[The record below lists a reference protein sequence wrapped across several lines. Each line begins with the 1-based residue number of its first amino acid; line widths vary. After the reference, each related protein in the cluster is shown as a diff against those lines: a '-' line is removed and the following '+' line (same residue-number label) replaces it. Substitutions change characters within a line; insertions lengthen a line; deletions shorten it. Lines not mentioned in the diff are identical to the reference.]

1 MATHL
6 LAPFRFATMLGH
18 EAVCFGHSS
27 TEMCL
32 LSDDIDSVYR
42 ELNASQ
48 LTSFFD
54 GLPSVD
60 VDQGE
65 GNTATYMLQDDF
77 EQFVQRSH
85 GLPPPVVVE
94 EEQLSAREVFDM
106 YSSDDVGYCSSK
118 DVPTSLIALEPL
130 KVENVEP
137 MIDPEKKDLYEQ
149 TWSASIDDL
158 TPLRQNGRKR
168 NSFCLASVDEERPQK
183 KKDKVP
189 DMTTDFLADIIKE
202 NVVPDAS
209 YDSSTTSF
217 DTDTVSTIVSQLRKR
232 DLNET
237 YMDLNKFLKRFQ
249 PYKHLIGFWN
259 FMKTHHIRECTN
271 QIINN
276 KVTRAIVWKA

>member
-27 TEMCL
+27 TELCS
-32 LSDDIDSVYR
+32 LSDDIDSVYH

-77 EQFVQRSH
+77 EQFVQQSH

-94 EEQLSAREVFDM
+94 EQLSAREIFDM

-118 DVPTSLIALEPL
+118 DVPMSLLALEPL
-130 KVENVEP
+130 KVVENVEP
-137 MIDPEKKDLYEQ
+137 MIDPEKKALYNE

-168 NSFCLASVDEERPQK
+168 NSFCLTSVDGERPQK

-189 DMTTDFLADIIKE
+189 DMKTDFLADIIKD
-202 NVVPDAS
+202 NVIPDAPCEPS
-209 YDSSTTSF
+209 SF
-217 DTDTVSTIVSQLRKR
+217 DPVSAHVRQLRE
-232 DLNET
+232 NEHT
-237 YMDLNKFLKRFQ
+237 ETHMDLAKFLKLFHQ
-249 PYKHLIGFWN
+249 YKKSMAFWD
-259 FMKTHHIRECTN
+259 FMKKYHIQECTN
-271 QIINN
+271 QMINN

>member
-77 EQFVQRSH
+77 EQLVQRSH
-85 GLPPPVVVE
+85 GLPPHVDVE

-118 DVPTSLIALEPL
+118 DVPTSLVALEPL

-137 MIDPEKKDLYEQ
+137 MIDPEKKALYNE

-168 NSFCLASVDEERPQK
+168 NSFCLTSVDDERPQK
-183 KKDKVP
+183 KKDKVV
-189 DMTTDFLADIIKE
+189 DMKTDFLADIIKD
-202 NVVPDAS
+202 NVIPDAPCEPS
-209 YDSSTTSF
+209 SF
-217 DTDTVSTIVSQLRKR
+217 DTVSALVGQLR
-232 DLNET
+232 DCELTET
-237 YMDLNKFLKRFQ
+237 HMDLAKFLKRFHQ
-249 PYKHLIGFWN
+249 YKKSMAFWD
-259 FMKTHHIRECTN
+259 FMKKYHIQECTN

>member
-6 LAPFRFATMLGH
+6 LAPLRFATMLGH

-27 TEMCL
+27 TELCF

-48 LTSFFD
+48 LTYFFD
-54 GLPSVD
+54 GIPSVD

-65 GNTATYMLQDDF
+65 GNTATYVLHDDF
-77 EQFVQRSH
+77 EQFIQRSSH
-85 GLPPPVVVE
+85 SLPLPVVVE
-94 EEQLSAREVFDM
+94 EEELSAKEVFDM
-106 YSSDDVGYCSSK
+106 YCTDDVGYCSK
-118 DVPTSLIALEPL
+118 DVPMSLLALEPL

-137 MIDPEKKDLYEQ
+137 MIDPEKKALYKE

-168 NSFCLASVDEERPQK
+168 NSFCLTIVDERPQK
-183 KKDKVP
+183 KNIKVPVP
-189 DMTTDFLADIIKE
+189 DMKTDFLADIIID
-202 NVVPDAS
+202 NVIPDAPCEL
-209 YDSSTTSF
+209 SSTSF
-217 DTDTVSTIVSQLRKR
+217 DTVSALVGQLR
-232 DLNET
+232 DCELTET
-237 YMDLNKFLKRFQ
+237 YMDLAKFLKRFHE
-249 PYKHLIGFWN
+249 YKKSMAFWD
-259 FMKTHHIRECTN
+259 FMKKYHIQGCTN

>member
-60 VDQGE
+60 VEQGA
-65 GNTATYMLQDDF
+65 GNTATYMLQEDF

-137 MIDPEKKDLYEQ
+137 MIDPEKKALYNE

-168 NSFCLASVDEERPQK
+168 NSFCLTSVDDERPQK

-189 DMTTDFLADIIKE
+189 DMKTDFLADIIKD
-202 NVVPDAS
+202 NVIPDAPCEPS
-209 YDSSTTSF
+209 SF
-217 DTDTVSTIVSQLRKR
+217 DTVSALVGQLR
-232 DLNET
+232 DCELTET
-237 YMDLNKFLKRFQ
+237 HMDLAKFLKRFHQ
-249 PYKHLIGFWN
+249 YKKSMAFWD
-259 FMKTHHIRECTN
+259 FMKKYHIQECTN